1 MKTKKY
7 LAALIE
13 PIGRFH
19 SRAANG
25 EEKLWKV
32 WWIAGIPLGWASG
45 ALVVIAEDMRY
56 VGHPGW
62 GDFMDVLRFLV
73 FFAWLRFSWRC
84 SLDHVEVARNIQRRP
99 EEFVSAR
106 SPQMP
111 ARYVR
116 GQGRSTP
123 SRARIHESR
132 THCAVSLPLRQ
143 VSMRRA

>member
-25 EEKLWKV
+25 EEKLWRV

-56 VGHPGW
+56 AGLPGW
-62 GDFMDVLRFLV
+62 GNFLDLVRFLV
-73 FFAWLRFSWRC
+73 FFAWLRLAWRC
-84 SLDHVEVARNIQRRP
+84 SPNVERPIWTPVAQATL
-99 EEFVSAR
+99 SAGLLC
-106 SPQMP
+106 M
-111 ARYVR
+111 A
-116 GQGRSTP
+116 
-123 SRARIHESR
+123 
-132 THCAVSLPLRQ
+132 
-143 VSMRRA
+143 MF